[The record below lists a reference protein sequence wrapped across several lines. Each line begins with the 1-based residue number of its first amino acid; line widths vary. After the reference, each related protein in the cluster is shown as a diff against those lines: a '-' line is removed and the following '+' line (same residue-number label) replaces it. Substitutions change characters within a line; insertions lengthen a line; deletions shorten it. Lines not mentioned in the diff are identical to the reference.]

1 MPASFAVA
9 LRRVAPL
16 SVVLIGLFAITGCAR
31 RGNILEEKLPSTILQ
46 ENRYLQV
53 RLPPGYTASGT
64 TRYPVLF
71 KLDGDNG
78 VERYHDVV
86 TNLSRAGTMPE
97 VIVVAIANGQ
107 GQRNRDMTP
116 PSLHQEAGLAEGKMG
131 SGPMGQGDRFLEFM
145 EKELIPLID
154 RNYRTTGQ
162 RILAGHSRSALLVL
176 HSLLTKPELFQA
188 RFIFSAPLTR
198 DEQRMIADTKA
209 FLATAPNHR
218 SFVYFNW
225 GEKEIEGMQRSR
237 VAMEALLRERA
248 PAGLKWL
255 IESAPGADHQAT
267 PLAAIPRALE
277 AAFTPGRDPAR
288 SLNR

>member
-1 MPASFAVA
+1 MLAPFAAAV
-9 LRRVAPL
+9 RRIVPL
-16 SVVLIGLFAITGCAR
+16 PVVLVSLAAITGCAR
-31 RGNILEEKLPSTILQ
+31 GGNILEEKLHSTILQ

-53 RLPPGYTASGT
+53 RLPHGYTASGA

-78 VERYHDVV
+78 LERYYDVV
-86 TNLSRAGTMPE
+86 TDLSRAGTVPE
-97 VIVVAIANGQ
+97 VIVVAVANGQ

-116 PSLHQEAGLAEGKMG
+116 PSLHQEASAAEGQMG

-145 EKELIPLID
+145 EKELMPLID
-154 RNYRTTGQ
+154 RNYRTSGH

-176 HSLLTKPELFQA
+176 QSLLTKPELFQA

-198 DEQRMIADTKA
+198 DEQRMIADTRA
-209 FLATAPNHR
+209 FLAAAPNHR

-225 GEKEIEGMQRSR
+225 GEKENEGMQRSR

-248 PAGLKWL
+248 PAGLRWT
-255 IESAPGADHQAT
+255 IEQAPGADHQAT

-277 AAFTPGRDPAR
+277 AAFAPGRDPAR
-288 SLNR
+288 